1 MRGMDLY
8 GMDTGADLSFLE
20 ESDTNISVSRLI
32 LSNNL

>member
-1 MRGMDLY
+1 MRRMDVY

-20 ESDTNISVSRLI
+20 ESNTDIFVSRLI